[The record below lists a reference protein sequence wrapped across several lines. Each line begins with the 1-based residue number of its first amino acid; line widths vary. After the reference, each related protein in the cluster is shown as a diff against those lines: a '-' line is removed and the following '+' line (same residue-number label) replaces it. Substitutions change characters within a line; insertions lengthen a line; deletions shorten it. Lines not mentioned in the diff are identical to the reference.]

1 MRNGK
6 DMTKKTV
13 RISITFMD
21 GREIGYAW
29 EAANEDLFRASSS
42 VDRILHNQAITLSIE
57 GRLIII
63 PLSSVRYVEI
73 NPVPPINLPG
83 HVVKGARQI

>member
-1 MRNGK
+1 MRNGNNIA
-6 DMTKKTV
+6 KKTV
-13 RISITFMD
+13 RLSITFMD

-29 EAANEDLFRASSS
+29 EAADEDLFRASSS
-42 VDRILHNQAITLSIE
+42 IDRVLHNQAITLSIE

-73 NPVPPINLPG
+73 NPVPINLPG
-83 HVVKGARQI
+83 HVVKGAWPI